1 MRVVVQ
7 RSGEA
12 QVVVG
17 TEIVGKIERGLVC
30 LVGIAPGDGS
40 EQLRWMAD
48 KIVNLR
54 IFEDENGKMNRS
66 LLQEGG
72 QILVISQFTLYG
84 DCRKGRR
91 PSYNGAAR
99 PEHAEPL
106 IDSFCGLLESYG
118 VTVETGRFGA
128 EMAVSL
134 TNQGPVTLV
143 IDSKD

>member
-7 RSGEA
+7 RSRA
-12 QVVVG
+12 ARVSVG
-17 TEIVGKIERGLVC
+17 TEIVGQIENGLVC
-30 LVGIAPGDGS
+30 LVGIAPSDGIV
-40 EQLRWMAD
+40 QLRWMAD

-66 LLQEGG
+66 LLHEGG

-99 PEHAEPL
+99 PEHAKPL
-106 IDSFCGLLESYG
+106 IDTFCGLLKSHG
-118 VTVETGRFGA
+118 VSVETGRFGA

-134 TNQGPVTLV
+134 TNQGPVTLI